1 MRKKIITLS
10 VGILSSLCLL
20 VGCSNKTNTEPA
32 KEYVLSNDN
41 VDVVK
46 YKGLEAVKYSSEAT
60 EEDIDNYIQ
69 YIMNYTTQNAE
80 DATEEDM
87 TTMLTIDDLT
97 DEMVKTIS
105 NNDYT
110 TVKSYR
116 AYIKGVIEEQNVIY
130 YKEETQKTLFDQI
143 TNESNLKTYDEERL
157 NFYLEQSNE
166 YYQDYADYFEI
177 TLEEFYTKHMNIA
190 SKEEYEN
197 FVYNQALNNLKK
209 EYIIKAIASA
219 EKIEVTEE
227 EIDAKIQEYIDKELF
242 ETKEE
247 VEEFITREEIITN
260 IKYSKILDLIYNSA
274 TFVDAPVEE
283 ENNNVEVTQ
292 SPEGGTITI
301 IDETDKN

>member
-1 MRKKIITLS
+1 
-10 VGILSSLCLL
+10 
-20 VGCSNKTNTEPA
+20 
-32 KEYVLSNDN
+32 
-41 VDVVK
+41 
-46 YKGLEAVKYSSEAT
+46 
-60 EEDIDNYIQ
+60 
-69 YIMNYTTQNAE
+69 
-80 DATEEDM
+80 
-87 TTMLTIDDLT
+87 
-97 DEMVKTIS
+97 
-105 NNDYT
+105 
-110 TVKSYR
+110 
-116 AYIKGVIEEQNVIY
+116 
-130 YKEETQKTLFDQI
+130 
-143 TNESNLKTYDEERL
+143 
-157 NFYLEQSNE
+157 
-166 YYQDYADYFEI
+166 
-177 TLEEFYTKHMNIA
+177 MNIA

-292 SPEGGTITI
+292 SPEGGTITM